1 MTVNSYAMSNDII
14 ENIFQITDAP
24 IRMLAIPLLQP
35 KPRVCSEDMFGT
47 VIIRLTPVTA
57 NPCIIAKSIQKSNM
71 KEAMIAIT
79 EASAIVGTMAI
90 AMVVSQGPLKI
101 KRNPVI
107 VRPITNIMLLI

>member
-1 MTVNSYAMSNDII
+1 
-14 ENIFQITDAP
+14 
-24 IRMLAIPLLQP
+24 
-35 KPRVCSEDMFGT
+35 
-47 VIIRLTPVTA
+47 
-57 NPCIIAKSIQKSNM
+57 
-71 KEAMIAIT
+71 MIAIT